1 MSTTLHHIYRCLIL
15 LPLLFSASVVHAERT
30 FRWIDEDGQVNY
42 GDRVPPRYA
51 IKERKEINE
60 QGRTVKVYAAPRT
73 PEQKAED
80 RRQAIIAAAKKKIAE
95 RRLRHDRTLLA
106 TYSSEEDMQLARD
119 GKVASVE
126 TLIQLTHRRIKSM
139 QKRLLKLTD
148 EAAEYERSGKELPS
162 GLQQQIISLREQIIQ
177 NENFVKDKDREME
190 AIRLQFI
197 ADIKRFTELTG
208 DDPQAAAAQ
217 LPDMTEIE
225 RELEALNKPPEPL
238 PKVSKKPG
246 KKRANI
252 KLSRHDRTL
261 LATYKSEDEILR
273 ERENKIGSVNA
284 AMRKTAASIDSLQ
297 ADLTGLVDNADEYES
312 NDQRPP
318 EMLMRQ
324 MKAVLDDIAKDEGSL
339 GAWRREKRDIER
351 KFELDLAR
359 YREITVGTVDTVD
372 TAEY

>member
-1 MSTTLHHIYRCLIL
+1 VSTTLHHIYRCLIL
-15 LPLLFSASVVHAERT
+15 LPLLFSASAVHAERT

-359 YREITVGTVDTVD
+359 YREITVGTVDT
-372 TAEY
+372 AEY